1 VTNAR
6 AWLAGAILFIT
17 VASVGAQDFPAPPP
31 TTEAAEAV
39 GLRRVDAAE
48 LTRHYAGK
56 RMLRTA
62 RGDQVRLDLR
72 SDGTLDYTDDK
83 GVTDTGTWS
92 VTARDGG
99 TLCRR
104 YSKQMGR
111 RSCDIY
117 FAAPDGVHWFGYDP
131 DTGKWADTIRAQ
143 STE

>member
-1 VTNAR
+1 MTKSW
-6 AWLAGAILFIT
+6 AWLAGAALLIT
-17 VASVGAQDFPAPPP
+17 VVFVGAQDLPAAPP
-31 TTEAAEAV
+31 TTGAAESA
-39 GLRRVDAAE
+39 GLRHIDAAE
-48 LTRHYAGK
+48 LNRHYAGK

-72 SDGTLDYTDDK
+72 PDGTLDYTDDK
-83 GVTDTGTWS
+83 GVTDTGSWS

-99 TLCRR
+99 RLCRR

-131 DTGKWADTIRAQ
+131 DTGKWADTTRAQ
-143 STE
+143 SPN

>member
-1 VTNAR
+1 MTKAR
-6 AWLAGAILFIT
+6 AWLAGATLLIT
-17 VASVGAQDFPAPPP
+17 VASAGAQDFPAAPS
-31 TTEAAEAV
+31 TAGDAEAA

-62 RGDQVRLDLR
+62 RGDRARLDLR
-72 SDGTLDYTDDK
+72 PDGTLDYADDK
-83 GVTDTGTWS
+83 GVTDTGSWS

-99 TLCRR
+99 TLCRS

-131 DTGKWADTIRAQ
+131 DTGKWADTTRAQ
-143 STE
+143 GTD